1 MSTGGSSSM
10 STSGVSNLFADIRKV
25 GGLEFVMRIQS
36 DVVAQLYIISMYNP
50 ARTELME
57 ISIPAKTAQP
67 MTFYSEHRVLGG
79 KELVIQVQEL
89 PFPHAIGIRVTDA
102 ESGEA
107 VKVTESARACNY

>member
-1 MSTGGSSSM
+1 MKPALRAFQVVGGEVVDMSTGGSSSM

-67 MTFYSEHRVLGG
+67 MTFSVNQVKSLAVSVSLRLHR
-79 KELVIQVQEL
+79 
-89 PFPHAIGIRVTDA
+89 A
-102 ESGEA
+102 EP
-107 VKVTESARACNY
+107 